1 MWWLQRNLLTYEMPS
16 WSIEIDGTAT
26 TSAGIQKGKK
36 QTLSFPVG
44 VNNPNMMQLV
54 KTYIGNGQ
62 FDKLSINLSSR
73 TAKVTLKY
81 NTYDN

>member
-1 MWWLQRNLLTYEMPS
+1 MPS
-16 WSIEIDGTAT
+16 WSITIDGTAT
-26 TSAGIQKGKK
+26 TSAGIKRNKK
-36 QTLSFPVG
+36 QELSFPVG
-44 VNNPNMMQLV
+44 TNDPDLLHLV

-62 FDKLSINLSSR
+62 YDKVSINLSSR